1 MSELAVHQDV
11 FQAVADATRR
21 EIIHLLADRS
31 LSIAAIAANFPISRT
46 AVNKHLHVLEG
57 AGLVSC
63 CRVGR
68 ETRYQ
73 LQAAPLQEVQ
83 QWVSNYERYWD
94 DHLDALREYVEK
106 NEE

>member
-1 MSELAVHQDV
+1 MSALAVHQDV
-11 FQAVADATRR
+11 FQAVADGTRR
-21 EIIHLLADRS
+21 EIIHLLAGQD
-31 LSIAAIAANFPISRT
+31 LSIAAIAAKFPISRT

-73 LQAAPLQEVQ
+73 LQAAPLQEIQ
-83 QWVSNYERYWD
+83 QWVSYYERYWD
-94 DHLDALREYVEK
+94 TRLDALREYVEK
-106 NEE
+106 KEE